1 MIIEIV
7 GIILMVFGLMG
18 KAYKYV
24 FKSEVSPIV
33 GGTTHYG
40 LGLFVSHLQPFWAG
54 LISALYIMYEY
65 FDWAVNRDTVYKDI
79 AEYTAGIVSGL
90 GASMFGL

>member
-1 MIIEIV
+1 MIVEIA
-7 GIILMVFGLMG
+7 GIILMVFGILG
-18 KAYKYV
+18 RVYKYV

-54 LISALYIMYEY
+54 LVTFLYVVYQY
-65 FDWAVNRDTVYKDI
+65 FDWAVNRDAVYKDV
-79 AEYTAGIVSGL
+79 AEYTAGVVSGL
-90 GASMFGL
+90 GANMFGL

>member
-1 MIIEIV
+1 VIVEIA
-7 GIILMVFGLMG
+7 GIILMVFGILG
-18 KAYKYV
+18 RVYKYV

-54 LISALYIMYEY
+54 LVTFLYVVYQY
-65 FDWAVNRDTVYKDI
+65 FDWAVNRDAVYKDV
-79 AEYTAGIVSGL
+79 AEYTAGVVSGL
-90 GASMFGL
+90 GANMFGL